1 MNKNQRNVGTLE
13 RVTRIVG
20 GALAAG
26 AGLYVLV
33 IGSSL
38 WLNALAVAGIALGLD
53 FVYTGVTAYCPL
65 YAKLRWS
72 TAHGPSARREPAR
85 ATRTDETNG
94 GAHNSDRVVL
104 PILMACAGGDAST
117 VERLI
122 GKLPG
127 VLHAYVNPATENAY
141 IDYDP
146 ACVTPA
152 AIADRIRELG
162 YQTEASAR

>member
-1 MNKNQRNVGTLE
+1 MNKNQSNVGTLE

-33 IGSSL
+33 SGSSL
-38 WLNALAVAGIALGLD
+38 WLNALALAGIALGLD
-53 FVYTGVTAYCPL
+53 FIYTGVTGYCPL

-72 TAHGPSARREPAR
+72 TAHGPSARREPAG
-85 ATRTDETNG
+85 ATRTDETS
-94 GAHNSDRVVL
+94 GAHNSARVVL

-141 IDYDP
+141 VDYDP
-146 ACVTPA
+146 ERVTSA
-152 AIADRIRELG
+152 AIAAKVLDLG
-162 YQTEASAR
+162 YGTKVSAR